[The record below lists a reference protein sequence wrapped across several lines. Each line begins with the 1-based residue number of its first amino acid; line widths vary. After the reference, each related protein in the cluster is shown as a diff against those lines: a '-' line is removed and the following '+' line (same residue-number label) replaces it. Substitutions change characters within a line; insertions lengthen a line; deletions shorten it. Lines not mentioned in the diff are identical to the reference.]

1 MVIKFTKEQLYWIE
15 RTADIESARAM
26 DKFVDLCKINP
37 KNVKKNQVEELA
49 KISGELIDLH
59 TFLKD
64 LRIKLEIYRNDAILG
79 LNDGGNK

>member
-1 MVIKFTKEQLYWIE
+1 MGMNFTKEQLYWIE

-37 KNVKKNQVEELA
+37 KDVDKNQIKELA

-59 TFLKD
+59 NFLKE
-64 LRIKLEIYRNDAILG
+64 LRIKLEIKRKDE
-79 LNDGGNK
+79 

>member
-1 MVIKFTKEQLYWIE
+1 MEIKFTKEQLYWIE

-37 KNVKKNQVEELA
+37 KDVKKNQVEELA

-59 TFLKD
+59 GFLKE
-64 LRIKLEIYRNDAILG
+64 LRIKLEFARKDE
-79 LNDGGNK
+79 